1 MQKRIIS
8 TAIKLFFTIGLFVL
22 LFRPQTFGL
31 APDTFGGVTP
41 FTLWNELRSA
51 NPRGVFFWLGIAVVI
66 KLSGLLAGVV
76 RWRLLLRGQG
86 LAMPFWYMVQSW
98 FVGRFF
104 GIFMPGTI
112 GLDGYR
118 LFDSALYTR
127 DVIKCATVVAVEKL
141 IGLIS
146 LTFLVFLTFPL
157 GFRLFHFN
165 VAILSVIL
173 AILGAFVLVSFLLLL
188 NPRVIQVLAAVVP
201 TPGRIRKEIDKLGA
215 AITAYSGQRPLLL
228 AAVACGLWVHLST
241 CIMFAC
247 TFMSLR
253 AASTNILDILFASP
267 IMIYGTVVG
276 PSVGGE
282 GIREIIF
289 AMLLGPKTGVST
301 AVLIGHLGWW
311 VGDVVPFL
319 IGAPIFFL
327 RSRPGKR
334 EMQDGLAAARQEI
347 AAAQTTIRLEPEA
360 VRHYRAQCLR
370 YIFAGLAGGLI
381 AGALIG
387 LGEAAW
393 LSASL
398 SGLTELAAFWWGPLV
413 YGILFSAI
421 GLAIAG
427 GLLFVSL
434 LLDRF
439 LSGPVAFALC
449 IAGASASSGIIILF
463 RFYRDVLH
471 GHPLAV
477 THLAG
482 IGAMALGAAL
492 ITGVIG
498 AIAAGV
504 LGRKP
509 LRAIA
514 AVAAAYGLIIA
525 AGALYASMRAPAPQH
540 AAFNPAA
547 KGTGPNII
555 LIAADALRAD
565 YLKMYDPAAVAN
577 TPNLEKFAKE
587 NTLFQN
593 CFAQSSWTK
602 PCFATI
608 FSGSYPGC
616 HTATTKTSMLSS
628 GTITFPQLL
637 QSGGYYTKGLANNPN
652 IAAAFQFNQGFHD
665 YVDLKPRRYFAAS
678 YSASKLA
685 LYEILRR
692 GRHTVMSKI
701 SKKMHV
707 EDFYQPAENV
717 TAEALN
723 WLDSPARPKEAPLFL
738 FVHYMDPHDPFM
750 DHTKPGVGY
759 ARVRME
765 SPDPE
770 KFLEPMRQA
779 YNSEIEYMDQHIGV
793 LLDGLRQRGLYDNS
807 LILFTA
813 DHGEEFFD
821 HNGWWHGQTL
831 YDELVHVPLMLK
843 LPGAS
848 RPQTAK
854 NFARHI
860 DIAPTLLQF
869 AGVQPDPKMQ
879 GAPLLD
885 KAGNLSTTTVDSVYA
900 ESDFENNIIQAVRTG
915 GIKVIRTNE
924 DNSRKLPALQVFDM
938 QKDTEEKNNIADDPR
953 RDPVQLTLD
962 SMINMSINCAPAPAQ
977 KAAISEEL
985 KDQLEGVGYL
995 GDK

>member
-41 FTLWNELRSA
+41 VTLWNELRAA
-51 NPRGVFFWLGIAVVI
+51 NPSGVFLWLGIAVAI
-66 KLSGLLAGVV
+66 KLTGLLAGVV

-86 LAMPFWYMVQSW
+86 LTMPFWYMVQSW

-146 LTFLVFLTFPL
+146 LTFLVFVTFPL

-165 VAILSVIL
+165 VVILSAILAV
-173 AILGAFVLVSFLLLL
+173 LGVFVLVSFLLLL
-188 NPRVIQVLAAVVP
+188 NPRVIQILAAVIP
-201 TPGRIRKEIDKLGA
+201 TPGRVRKELDKLGA

-228 AAVACGLWVHLST
+228 AAVACGIWVHLST

-253 AASTNILDILFASP
+253 AASTSILDILFASP

-289 AMLLGPKTGVST
+289 AMLLGPKTGVTT

-347 AAAQTTIRLEPEA
+347 AAAQNIIRLQPDA
-360 VRHYRAQCLR
+360 IIQYRRHLLR
-370 YIFAGLAGGLI
+370 YLFAGLSGGLI

-387 LGEAAW
+387 LSEAAW

-413 YGILFSAI
+413 YGILFSGV

-427 GLLFVSL
+427 ALAFFSL

-439 LSGPVAFALC
+439 LTGPITFALAL
-449 IAGASASSGIIILF
+449 AGAAASSGAIILF
-463 RFYRDVLH
+463 RFMRDVLH
-471 GHPLAV
+471 GHPLAI

-482 IGAMALGAAL
+482 IAAIALGAAL
-492 ITGVIG
+492 IAGVIG
-498 AIAAGV
+498 AIAANS
-504 LGRKP
+504 LARKP
-509 LRAIA
+509 LHAIA
-514 AVAAAYGLIIA
+514 AVAAAYILLIA
-525 AGALYASMRAPAPQH
+525 AGAGYAATRTPAPQGT
-540 AAFNPAA
+540 AFNPAVKA
-547 KGTGPNII
+547 NGPNII

-565 YLKMYDPAAVAN
+565 YLKTYNPSAVAN
-577 TPNLEKFAKE
+577 TPNLDKFAKE

-593 CFAQSSWTK
+593 AFAQSSWTK

-608 FSGSYPGC
+608 FAGSYPGC
-616 HTATTKTSMLSS
+616 HTATTKTSMLPS
-628 GTITFPQLL
+628 GTVTFPQLL
-637 QSGGYYTKGLANNPN
+637 QSGGYYTKGFANNPN

-665 YVDLKPRRYFAAS
+665 YVDLKPRRYFGAT

-685 LYEILRR
+685 LYEVLRR
-692 GRHTVMSKI
+692 GRHMVMSRI
-701 SKKMHV
+701 SKKMHI
-707 EDFYQPAENV
+707 EDFYQPAQNV
-717 TAEALN
+717 TAETLN
-723 WLDSPARPKEAPLFL
+723 WLDSPARPKDAPLFL

-765 SPDPE
+765 NPDPE
-770 KFLEPMRQA
+770 KFLEPMRKA
-779 YNSEIEYMDQHIGV
+779 YISEIEYMDHHIGA
-793 LLDGLRQRGLYDNS
+793 LFEGLRQRGLYDNS
-807 LILFTA
+807 LILFTS
-813 DHGEEFFD
+813 DHGEEFYD

-831 YDELVHVPLMLK
+831 FDELVRVPLMMK
-843 LPGAS
+843 TPGAP

-860 DIAPTLLQF
+860 DIAPTLLQV

-879 GAPLLD
+879 GAPLVD
-885 KAGNLSTTTVDSVYA
+885 NTGNLANTPIDSVYA
-900 ESDFENNIIQAVRTG
+900 ESDFENNIIQAVRTNDL
-915 GIKVIRTNE
+915 KVIRTNE
-924 DNSRKLPALQVFDM
+924 DNSRKFPALQVFDM
-938 QKDTEEKNNIADDPR
+938 QKDTGEKNNIAEDPR
-953 RDPVQLTLD
+953 REPVQLTLD
-962 SMINMSINCAPAPAQ
+962 AMINMSINCAPAPTQ
-977 KAAISEEL
+977 KAAISQEL